1 MKEFVLYIVCLWCLA
16 FLMSGCEDSIH
27 LSERPDNNKPQADKV
42 QIEIFARANS
52 YHYPTVRT
60 MDDEDRVGKTPWI
73 LVFNGENANATFVEA
88 VQAFEM
94 VGKRYVILTKQSGN
108 SKYQL
113 LILANPLN
121 DKFYYG
127 NNVTEYLFTESDLRM
142 NMIPGIT
149 TLSEV
154 CAKILTEPLESPA
167 TSVIPF
173 SNDGKTIPMSYLLGV
188 DKIDTTTRIE
198 NSDGST
204 IELIRVAAKVVVANK
219 ADNFYLKGITA
230 VVNVPRQ
237 GRLHNQDGTVMN
249 NMANLT
255 EYCQTGYGSSLVVT
269 DNSAVGQSTEM
280 KPLYLYES
288 DIQNNTYLIVEGTY
302 ENKDYFY
309 KLVLVD
315 GKYNL
320 MDILRNHSYT
330 FTIIKAKGPGY
341 DTVEDAKASKA
352 SNVDLDYKL
361 SVDDSYSYEMI
372 SNNDFYLGVSNSV
385 FIAYAS
391 EDKIYEVTSVAT
403 NCKTNFP
410 NSCRIGDNHIEVDDA
425 FSLTN
430 PADGARIPI
439 VEGSTPDPNITQ
451 VESLITSKLRLH
463 EDYQTD
469 EGGIYRKN
477 AYITLKLGN
486 LEKKIRVR
494 QRLAVPQEG
503 LILKYMPT
511 TEDVDSYDMNFYC
524 LTAYVEDGADNPES
538 WIKLRPSSSDG
549 RNITDRIT
557 VDDGKIYME
566 VTANEGT
573 ASRNGLVYL
582 TTIKAPDNSSGI
594 RTTQRVKINITQ
606 KGKTIVSN

>member
-524 LTAYVEDGADNPES
+524 LTAYVEDGADNPKTR
-538 WIKLRPSSSDG
+538 IKLRPSSSDG

>member
-1 MKEFVLYIVCLWCLA
+1 
-16 FLMSGCEDSIH
+16 
-27 LSERPDNNKPQADKV
+27 
-42 QIEIFARANS
+42 
-52 YHYPTVRT
+52 
-60 MDDEDRVGKTPWI
+60 
-73 LVFNGENANATFVEA
+73 
-88 VQAFEM
+88 
-94 VGKRYVILTKQSGN
+94 
-108 SKYQL
+108 
-113 LILANPLN
+113 
-121 DKFYYG
+121 
-127 NNVTEYLFTESDLRM
+127 
-142 NMIPGIT
+142 
-149 TLSEV
+149 
-154 CAKILTEPLESPA
+154 
-167 TSVIPF
+167 
-173 SNDGKTIPMSYLLGV
+173 
-188 DKIDTTTRIE
+188 
-198 NSDGST
+198 
-204 IELIRVAAKVVVANK
+204 
-219 ADNFYLKGITA
+219 
-230 VVNVPRQ
+230 
-237 GRLHNQDGTVMN
+237 
-249 NMANLT
+249 
-255 EYCQTGYGSSLVVT
+255 
-269 DNSAVGQSTEM
+269 
-280 KPLYLYES
+280 
-288 DIQNNTYLIVEGTY
+288 
-302 ENKDYFY
+302 
-309 KLVLVD
+309 
-315 GKYNL
+315 
-320 MDILRNHSYT
+320 
-330 FTIIKAKGPGY
+330 
-341 DTVEDAKASKA
+341 
-352 SNVDLDYKL
+352 
-361 SVDDSYSYEMI
+361 MI

-403 NCKTNFP
+403 NCKTNFL

-430 PADGARIPI
+430 PVDGARIPI

-524 LTAYVEDGADNPES
+524 LTAYVEDGADNPKT

-549 RNITDRIT
+549 RNMTDRIT
-557 VDDGKIYME
+557 VDNGKIYME

>member
-154 CAKILTEPLESPA
+154 CAKMLTEPLESPA

-173 SNDGKTIPMSYLLGV
+173 SNDGETIPMSYLLGV

-204 IELIRVAAKVVVANK
+204 IELIRAAAKMVVANK

-315 GKYNL
+315 GNYNL

-403 NCKTNFP
+403 NCKTNFL

-524 LTAYVEDGADNPES
+524 LTAYVEAGADNPKT

>member
-73 LVFNGENANATFVEA
+73 LVFKGENANATFVEA

-94 VGKRYVILTKQSGN
+94 VGKRYVILTKQSDN

-154 CAKILTEPLESPA
+154 CAKMLTEPLESPA

-173 SNDGKTIPMSYLLGV
+173 SNDGETIPMSYLLGV

-204 IELIRVAAKVVVANK
+204 IELIRAAAKMVVANK

-315 GKYNL
+315 GNYNL

-524 LTAYVEDGADNPES
+524 LTAYVEDGADNPKTWKS
-538 WIKLRPSSSDG
+538 YVLHQAMDG
-549 RNITDRIT
+549 I
-557 VDDGKIYME
+557 
-566 VTANEGT
+566 
-573 ASRNGLVYL
+573 
-582 TTIKAPDNSSGI
+582 
-594 RTTQRVKINITQ
+594 
-606 KGKTIVSN
+606 

>member
-94 VGKRYVILTKQSGN
+94 VGQRYVILTKQSGN

-524 LTAYVEDGADNPES
+524 LTAYVEDGADNPKTS
-538 WIKLRPSSSDG
+538 IKLRPSSSDG

>member
-73 LVFNGENANATFVEA
+73 LVFKGENANATFVEA

-94 VGKRYVILTKQSGN
+94 VGKRYVILTKQSDN

-154 CAKILTEPLESPA
+154 RAKMLTEPLESPA

-173 SNDGKTIPMSYLLGV
+173 SNDGETIPMSYLLGV

-204 IELIRVAAKVVVANK
+204 IELIRAAAKMVVANK

-315 GKYNL
+315 GNYNL

-524 LTAYVEDGADNPES
+524 LTAYVKDGADNPKT

-594 RTTQRVKINITQ
+594 RTTQCVKISITQ
-606 KGKTIVSN
+606 KGKATVSN

>member
-503 LILKYMPT
+503 PILKYMPT

-524 LTAYVEDGADNPES
+524 LTAYVEDGADNPKT

>member
-27 LSERPDNNKPQADKV
+27 LSEWPDNNKPQADKV

-73 LVFNGENANATFVEA
+73 LVFKGENANATFVEA

-142 NMIPGIT
+142 NMIQGIT

-173 SNDGKTIPMSYLLGV
+173 SNDGETIPMSYLLGV

-204 IELIRVAAKVVVANK
+204 IELIRAAAKMVVANK

-352 SNVDLDYKL
+352 SNADLDYKL

-524 LTAYVEDGADNPES
+524 LTAYVQHGADNPKT

>member
-361 SVDDSYSYEMI
+361 SVDDSYSYEAYRALLIINHNFKSFLNPNYLGKPGNLSYLSYQIKMYYAYGGNQDII
-372 SNNDFYLGVSNSV
+372 SYLVDIDSYHDKLLEVELQGKQQFVLRSFSIPFSGIPDDLKKLCECPDFY
-385 FIAYAS
+385 S
-391 EDKIYEVTSVAT
+391 ETTSE
-403 NCKTNFP
+403 N
-410 NSCRIGDNHIEVDDA
+410 
-425 FSLTN
+425 
-430 PADGARIPI
+430 
-439 VEGSTPDPNITQ
+439 
-451 VESLITSKLRLH
+451 
-463 EDYQTD
+463 
-469 EGGIYRKN
+469 
-477 AYITLKLGN
+477 
-486 LEKKIRVR
+486 
-494 QRLAVPQEG
+494 
-503 LILKYMPT
+503 ILK
-511 TEDVDSYDMNFYC
+511 
-524 LTAYVEDGADNPES
+524 
-538 WIKLRPSSSDG
+538 K
-549 RNITDRIT
+549 
-557 VDDGKIYME
+557 
-566 VTANEGT
+566 
-573 ASRNGLVYL
+573 
-582 TTIKAPDNSSGI
+582 
-594 RTTQRVKINITQ
+594 
-606 KGKTIVSN
+606 

>member
-73 LVFNGENANATFVEA
+73 LVFKGENANATFVEA

-94 VGKRYVILTKQSGN
+94 VGKRYVILTKQSDN

-154 CAKILTEPLESPA
+154 CAKMLTEPLESPA

-173 SNDGKTIPMSYLLGV
+173 SNDGETIPMSYLLGV

-204 IELIRVAAKVVVANK
+204 IELIRAAAKMVVANK

-315 GKYNL
+315 GNYNL

-352 SNVDLDYKL
+352 SNVDLDY
-361 SVDDSYSYEMI
+361 SYQLMI
-372 SNNDFYLGVSNSV
+372 
-385 FIAYAS
+385 
-391 EDKIYEVTSVAT
+391 VTLM
-403 NCKTNFP
+403 K
-410 NSCRIGDNHIEVDDA
+410 
-425 FSLTN
+425 
-430 PADGARIPI
+430 
-439 VEGSTPDPNITQ
+439 
-451 VESLITSKLRLH
+451 
-463 EDYQTD
+463 
-469 EGGIYRKN
+469 
-477 AYITLKLGN
+477 
-486 LEKKIRVR
+486 
-494 QRLAVPQEG
+494 
-503 LILKYMPT
+503 
-511 TEDVDSYDMNFYC
+511 
-524 LTAYVEDGADNPES
+524 
-538 WIKLRPSSSDG
+538 
-549 RNITDRIT
+549 
-557 VDDGKIYME
+557 
-566 VTANEGT
+566 
-573 ASRNGLVYL
+573 
-582 TTIKAPDNSSGI
+582 
-594 RTTQRVKINITQ
+594 
-606 KGKTIVSN
+606 

>member
-524 LTAYVEDGADNPES
+524 LSAYVEVGADNPKT
-538 WIKLRPSSSDG
+538 WIKLTSFTSEG
-549 RNITDRIT
+549 RNITDRI
-557 VDDGKIYME
+557 
-566 VTANEGT
+566 
-573 ASRNGLVYL
+573 
-582 TTIKAPDNSSGI
+582 
-594 RTTQRVKINITQ
+594 Q
-606 KGKTIVSN
+606 

>member
-315 GKYNL
+315 GNYNL

-430 PADGARIPI
+430 PVDGARIPI

-524 LTAYVEDGADNPES
+524 LTAYVEDGAHNPNT
-538 WIKLRPSSSDG
+538 WIKLPPSTSDG

>member
-27 LSERPDNNKPQADKV
+27 LSERPDN
-42 QIEIFARANS
+42 
-52 YHYPTVRT
+52 

-315 GKYNL
+315 GNYNL

-385 FIAYAS
+385 FI

-425 FSLTN
+425 FSLIN
-430 PADGARIPI
+430 PVDGARIPI

-524 LTAYVEDGADNPES
+524 LTAYVEDGADNPKT

>member
-73 LVFNGENANATFVEA
+73 LVFKGENANATFVEA

-94 VGKRYVILTKQSGN
+94 VGKRYVILTKQSDN

-154 CAKILTEPLESPA
+154 CAKMLTEPLESPA

-173 SNDGKTIPMSYLLGV
+173 SNDGETIPMSYLLGV

-204 IELIRVAAKVVVANK
+204 IELIRAAAKMVVANK

-315 GKYNL
+315 GNYNL

-403 NCKTNFP
+403 NCKTNFL

-430 PADGARIPI
+430 PVDGARIPI

-524 LTAYVEDGADNPES
+524 LTAYVEDGP
-538 WIKLRPSSSDG
+538 IIPRLG
-549 RNITDRIT
+549 
-557 VDDGKIYME
+557 
-566 VTANEGT
+566 
-573 ASRNGLVYL
+573 
-582 TTIKAPDNSSGI
+582 
-594 RTTQRVKINITQ
+594 
-606 KGKTIVSN
+606 

>member
-121 DKFYYG
+121 DKFYFG
-127 NNVTEYLFTESDLRM
+127 FNVTYYLFTESDLRM

-315 GKYNL
+315 GNYNL

-425 FSLTN
+425 FSLIN
-430 PADGARIPI
+430 PVDGARIPI

-524 LTAYVEDGADNPES
+524 LTAYVEDGADNHKT

>member
-1 MKEFVLYIVCLWCLA
+1 M
-16 FLMSGCEDSIH
+16 
-27 LSERPDNNKPQADKV
+27 
-42 QIEIFARANS
+42 
-52 YHYPTVRT
+52 
-60 MDDEDRVGKTPWI
+60 
-73 LVFNGENANATFVEA
+73 
-88 VQAFEM
+88 
-94 VGKRYVILTKQSGN
+94 
-108 SKYQL
+108 
-113 LILANPLN
+113 
-121 DKFYYG
+121 
-127 NNVTEYLFTESDLRM
+127 TEYLFTESDLRM

-154 CAKILTEPLESPA
+154 CAKMLTEPLESPA

-173 SNDGKTIPMSYLLGV
+173 SNDGETIPMSYLLGV

-204 IELIRVAAKVVVANK
+204 IELIRAAAKMVVANK

-315 GKYNL
+315 GNYNL

-403 NCKTNFP
+403 NCKTNFL

-430 PADGARIPI
+430 PVDGARIPI

-524 LTAYVEDGADNPES
+524 LTAYVEDGADNPKT

-549 RNITDRIT
+549 RNMTDRIT
-557 VDDGKIYME
+557 VDNGKIYME

>member
-73 LVFNGENANATFVEA
+73 LVFKGENANATFVEA

-94 VGKRYVILTKQSGN
+94 VGKRYVILTKQSDN

-154 CAKILTEPLESPA
+154 CAKMLTEPLESPA

-173 SNDGKTIPMSYLLGV
+173 SNDGETIPMSYLLGV

-204 IELIRVAAKVVVANK
+204 IELIRAAAKMVVANK

-315 GKYNL
+315 GNYNL

-524 LTAYVEDGADNPES
+524 LTAYVEDGADNPKT
-538 WIKLRPSSSDG
+538 WIQLRPSSSDG

>member
-315 GKYNL
+315 GNYNL

-524 LTAYVEDGADNPES
+524 LTAYVEDGADNPKT
-538 WIKLRPSSSDG
+538 WIMLRPSSSDG

>member
-73 LVFNGENANATFVEA
+73 LVFSGENANATFVEA

-173 SNDGKTIPMSYLLGV
+173 SNDGETIPMSYLFGV

-204 IELIRVAAKVVVANK
+204 IELIRAAAKMVVANK

-315 GKYNL
+315 GNYNL

-403 NCKTNFP
+403 NCKTNFL

-430 PADGARIPI
+430 PVDGARIPI

-451 VESLITSKLRLH
+451 VGSLITSKLRLH

-524 LTAYVEDGADNPES
+524 LTAYVEDGAYNPKT

-549 RNITDRIT
+549 RNMTDRIT

>member
-173 SNDGKTIPMSYLLGV
+173 SNDGETIPMSYLLGV

-204 IELIRVAAKVVVANK
+204 IELIRAAAKMVVANK

-315 GKYNL
+315 GNYNL

-403 NCKTNFP
+403 NCKTNFL

-524 LTAYVEDGADNPES
+524 LTAYVEAGADNPKT

>member
-27 LSERPDNNKPQADKV
+27 LSERPDNNKPQANKV

-73 LVFNGENANATFVEA
+73 LVFKGENANATFVEA

-173 SNDGKTIPMSYLLGV
+173 SNDGETIPMSYLLGV

-204 IELIRVAAKVVVANK
+204 IELIRAAAKMVVANK

-315 GKYNL
+315 GNYNL

-524 LTAYVEDGADNPES
+524 LTAYVEDGAYNPKT

>member
-173 SNDGKTIPMSYLLGV
+173 SNDGETIPMSYLFGV

-204 IELIRVAAKVVVANK
+204 IELIRAAAKMVVANK

-315 GKYNL
+315 GNYNL

-403 NCKTNFP
+403 NCKTNFL

-430 PADGARIPI
+430 PVDGARIPI

-451 VESLITSKLRLH
+451 VGSLITSKLRLH

-524 LTAYVEDGADNPES
+524 LTAYVEDGADNRKT
-538 WIKLRPSSSDG
+538 WIKLRPSSSEG
-549 RNITDRIT
+549 RNMTDRIT
-557 VDDGKIYME
+557 VD
-566 VTANEGT
+566 
-573 ASRNGLVYL
+573 
-582 TTIKAPDNSSGI
+582 
-594 RTTQRVKINITQ
+594 
-606 KGKTIVSN
+606 

>member
-173 SNDGKTIPMSYLLGV
+173 SNDGETIPMSYLFGV

-204 IELIRVAAKVVVANK
+204 IELIRAAAKMVVANK

-315 GKYNL
+315 GNYNL
-320 MDILRNHSYT
+320 MDILCNHSYT

-391 EDKIYEVTSVAT
+391 DYKGVVGTVAL
-403 NCKTNFP
+403 
-410 NSCRIGDNHIEVDDA
+410 
-425 FSLTN
+425 SLTN
-430 PADGARIPI
+430 SVDGARIPI

-451 VESLITSKLRLH
+451 VGSLITSKLRLH

-524 LTAYVEDGADNPES
+524 LTAYVEDGADNPKT

-549 RNITDRIT
+549 RNMTDRIT

>member
-173 SNDGKTIPMSYLLGV
+173 SNDGETIPMSYLLGV

-204 IELIRVAAKVVVANK
+204 IELIRAAAKMVVANK

-315 GKYNL
+315 GNYNL

-425 FSLTN
+425 FSLIN
-430 PADGARIPI
+430 PVDGARIPI

-524 LTAYVEDGADNPES
+524 LTAYVEDGADNS
-538 WIKLRPSSSDG
+538 KTWIKLRPSSSDG

>member
-352 SNVDLDYKL
+352 SNVDLVYKL

-524 LTAYVEDGADNPES
+524 LTAYVEDVADNPKT

-594 RTTQRVKINITQ
+594 RITQRVKINITQ

>member
-73 LVFNGENANATFVEA
+73 LVFKGENANATFVET

-154 CAKILTEPLESPA
+154 CAKMLTEPLESPA

-173 SNDGKTIPMSYLLGV
+173 SNDGETIPMSYLLGV

-204 IELIRVAAKVVVANK
+204 IELIRAAAKMVVANK

-315 GKYNL
+315 GNYNL

-463 EDYQTD
+463 ED
-469 EGGIYRKN
+469 
-477 AYITLKLGN
+477 
-486 LEKKIRVR
+486 
-494 QRLAVPQEG
+494 
-503 LILKYMPT
+503 
-511 TEDVDSYDMNFYC
+511 
-524 LTAYVEDGADNPES
+524 
-538 WIKLRPSSSDG
+538 
-549 RNITDRIT
+549 
-557 VDDGKIYME
+557 
-566 VTANEGT
+566 
-573 ASRNGLVYL
+573 
-582 TTIKAPDNSSGI
+582 
-594 RTTQRVKINITQ
+594 
-606 KGKTIVSN
+606 

>member
-315 GKYNL
+315 GNYNL

-425 FSLTN
+425 FSLIN
-430 PADGARIPI
+430 PVDGARIPI

-511 TEDVDSYDMNFYC
+511 TEDVDS
-524 LTAYVEDGADNPES
+524 
-538 WIKLRPSSSDG
+538 SSSDG